1 MGGGGWMLCEGETAD
16 LNENDDECMAISMMM
31 VFIIWGQ
38 GEERNWNWRSSDVF
52 EWVEGDFL
60 KLGSKFEL

>member
-1 MGGGGWMLCEGETAD
+1 MLCEGETAD

>member
-31 VFIIWGQ
+31 LFIISGQ
-38 GEERNWNWRSSDVF
+38 GEARNWFWGASEVF
-52 EWVEGDFL
+52 DRDL
-60 KLGSKFEL
+60 LSLSSKFEL